1 LAWLV
6 QVDSQVQSVVLLTAS
21 VALAVAAAELRVLPS
36 VALVVQVAQVTLLAL
51 PVLQLAQELLLE
63 QLEQLELLIPEVAVA
78 VAAAEQLA
86 QVRGALGESVALESS
101 LLKSSVSYH
110 ISCNRSRSH
119 GRRN

>member
-6 QVDSQVQSVVLLTAS
+6 QVDSQVRSVVLLTAS
-21 VALAVAAAELRVLPS
+21 VALAVAAVELRVLPS